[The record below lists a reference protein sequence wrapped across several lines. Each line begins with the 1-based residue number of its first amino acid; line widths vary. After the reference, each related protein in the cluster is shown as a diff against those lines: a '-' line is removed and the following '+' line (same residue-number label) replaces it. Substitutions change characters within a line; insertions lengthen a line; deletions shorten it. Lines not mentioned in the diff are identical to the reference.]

1 MMSRV
6 LYLAVAIIVAL
17 IGLAL
22 HVRNDTYVVV
32 DYVLGTAELS
42 VSGVIVAALVGGV
55 LLGVL
60 GMTFSVLRLR
70 YANGRLAR
78 RNEQIEREIA
88 NLRALSLRDAD

>member
-1 MMSRV
+1 MTRV

-32 DYVLGTAELS
+32 DYVLGTVDMSLS
-42 VSGVIVAALVGGV
+42 WVIVGALVGGA
-55 LLGVL
+55 LLGVV
-60 GMTFSVLRLR
+60 GMMASILRLR

-78 RNEQIEREIA
+78 RNAQIEREIA
-88 NLRALSLRDAD
+88 NLRALTFKDAD